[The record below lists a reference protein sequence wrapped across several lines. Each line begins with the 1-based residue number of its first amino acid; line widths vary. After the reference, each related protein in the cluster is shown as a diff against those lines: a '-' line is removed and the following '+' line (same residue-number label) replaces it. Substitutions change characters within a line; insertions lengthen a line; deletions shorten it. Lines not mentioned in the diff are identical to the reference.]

1 MHWVHSLGAPVSR
14 YASSTCIL
22 LCSFIQ
28 YHSTSLE
35 RGHKHDLLTEVD
47 LGVPID
53 LILPETYSKTE
64 PASEFVCTCTL
75 CYSMFVAVLQ
85 PFTNQSA

>member
-1 MHWVHSLGAPVSR
+1 MSNRECGVYTLE
-14 YASSTCIL
+14 SSSNPCYNNSSV
-22 LCSFIQ
+22 CSFIQ
-28 YHSTSLE
+28 YNSTSLE

-64 PASEFVCTCTL
+64 PASKFVH
-75 CYSMFVAVLQ
+75 SAVVCCAC
-85 PFTNQSA
+85 SVEVMHEI